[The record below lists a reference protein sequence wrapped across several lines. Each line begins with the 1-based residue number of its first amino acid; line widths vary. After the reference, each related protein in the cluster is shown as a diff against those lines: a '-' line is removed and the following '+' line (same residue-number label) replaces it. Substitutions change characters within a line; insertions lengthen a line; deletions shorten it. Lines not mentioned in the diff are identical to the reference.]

1 MGARDRSIR
10 FVFDTDAYP
19 SGRPDMPL
27 VSLEPGAELRSRAQG
42 RVPRA
47 TFHAETFEE
56 IDETDLVW
64 VIAARAA

>member
-1 MGARDRSIR
+1 MQRSTI
-10 FVFDTDAYP
+10 P
-19 SGRPDMPL
+19 NL
-27 VSLEPGAELRSRAQG
+27 KG

>member
-1 MGARDRSIR
+1 
-10 FVFDTDAYP
+10 
-19 SGRPDMPL
+19 MPL